1 MKNPKILEEISL
13 NRKNDLVNPLVSIC
27 CVTYNQCAYIS
38 QTLDGILMQKTN
50 FSYEICL
57 GEDGSMDGTKEI
69 CQKYAEKNS
78 DRIRLFERSRKD
90 VIFINNKPTGKF
102 NFYETLKESKGK
114 YIAVCEGDDY
124 WTDPYKL
131 QKQIDFLEGN
141 NEYDMVHTNFS
152 TLKNGIIKNRPD
164 KVSSIKDVKNQLLIK
179 NFIGTLTICVKK
191 NVLLDACANISSN
204 YLSVDLAI
212 AMQISQK
219 SKIGYLKDNTAVY
232 RISNNTA
239 SNSTSAYDQ
248 LFFIR
253 TAFQMKNDFI
263 NKYQYSQTAINKL
276 NHRWCRVLFKYY
288 IKLGDSAIKFEL
300 NKFIQDRKKKS
311 LWIYKFILLISR
323 LDLTRKM
330 LKKLWSN

>member
-1 MKNPKILEEISL
+1 MKTQKTEEEIKV
-13 NRKNDLVNPLVSIC
+13 NFKNDITNPLVSIC
-27 CVTYNQCAYIS
+27 CVTYNHCEYIS
-38 QTLDGILMQKTN
+38 QTLEGFLMQKTN

-69 CQKYAEKNS
+69 CQKYAEKNL
-78 DRIRLFERSRKD
+78 DRIRLFQRSRED
-90 VIFINNKPTGKF
+90 VIFIDNKPTGKF
-102 NFYETLKESKGK
+102 NFNETLKECKGK
-114 YIAVCEGDDY
+114 YIAICEGDDY

-131 QKQIDFLEGN
+131 QKQIDFLEDN
-141 NEYDMVHTNFS
+141 KYDMVHTNFS
-152 TLKNGIIKNRPD
+152 SLKNGIITNKPNN
-164 KVSSIKDVKNQLLIK
+164 VGSIKDVKNQLLIK
-179 NFIGTLTICVKK
+179 NFIGNLTVCVKK
-191 NVLLDACANISSN
+191 DVLLDAYANISSN

-219 SKIGYLKDNTAVY
+219 SKIGYLKDNTAMY
-232 RISNNTA
+232 RISDNTA
-239 SNSTSAYDQ
+239 SNSTSLYSQ
-248 LFFIR
+248 FFFIKS
-253 TAFQMKNDFI
+253 AFQMKNDFI
-263 NKYQYSQTAINKL
+263 NKYQYSQTAINRL

-300 NKFIQDRKKKS
+300 NKFIQDRKQKS